1 MATNFLQSAVSPTA
15 ATGVGGININPT
27 GSSLLSSLTGG
38 SGALGQAA
46 NQIWQNGQFMPY
58 NLQLPGANLNFN
70 GNSATGGLS
79 QPMQGIQNSQIGQI
93 GNILGSGGVGDFSS
107 GGFLPGQ
114 YNQIFNGQN
123 FNNNVQ
129 SNFQNMTNGI
139 MPFLQQINQ
148 SNLDSEQAKG
158 TLASTAG
165 AYQTAGSQMGLAGT
179 LANNYNQAFQ
189 NTLGQANSQF
199 NAAANTA
206 NTGINEQNGLFSNI
220 LGQNNQIAQLMQ
232 TGGNLGQQ
240 QSTANTN
247 ASMPFLQAGQTAS
260 QGQSGLLNSLLFGNG
275 SGTGG
280 LLGSLLGGLGGSSSG
295 GLLGGS
301 SSGGGGLLGN
311 IGGALGSLF
320 NSGTGV
326 NSSNTNGS
334 LTLGNMSNPYTDP
347 FSNTSGLA
355 NQYSN
360 DAGNSMITSG
370 SDLGNINWGDTTGTS
385 TLDTGQ
391 SLNTTDL
398 SGLGGSFSSAGGQAA
413 NQNFLSSSA
422 TNPELAGLS
431 TDQGTALTNASSSAP
446 NFNMPSTTGSLSN
459 GLGAGMGALNLAQG
473 LNKGGVGG
481 YLQAAGGAN
490 KLLNSAGVNTG
501 STGSAIGAAGNAL
514 GIYNGIQ
521 RGGVAGYGS
530 AAVNAGQLAENAGLI
545 SGSST
550 VGQAIPVV
558 GAALSVYN
566 FANNWQSGNTGSDAM
581 NGAEAGA
588 AVGSVVP
595 GIGTAI
601 GAVIGGAVGALTS
614 AFGPG
619 ETDPETAGV
628 QNVINATSANGNNPA
643 VAASVQ
649 NPYLSLT
656 GLFDDKSSTL
666 PIYQQYGRMGEQ
678 SFTNALVGKINT
690 AVEQNPSLKDNPS
703 AVYSQVVQPWVNSMG
718 DWSKVGSTYQA
729 TVQGTLQGMTNEYMN
744 GTASVDWKAIGG
756 ENPFG
761 TLYENS
767 PFQGI
772 NATPINTGGITGD
785 TGARGR

>member
-1 MATNFLQSAVSPTA
+1 MATNFLQSAAQPTA

-70 GNSATGGLS
+70 GNSATGSLS
-79 QPMQGIQNSQIGQI
+79 QPLQGVQNSQIGQI
-93 GNILGSGGVGDFSS
+93 GNILGTGGVGDFSS
-107 GGFLPGQ
+107 SGFLPNQ
-114 YNQIFNGQN
+114 YNSAFGN
-123 FNNNVQ
+123 FQNNVN

-139 MPFLQQINQ
+139 MPFLQQVNQ

-165 AYQTAGSQMGLAGT
+165 AYQTAGTQMGIAGT

-199 NAAANTA
+199 NAAATTA

-247 ASMPFLQAGQTAS
+247 ASMPFLQAGQTAA

-275 SGTGG
+275 SGSGG
-280 LLGSLLGGLGGSSSG
+280 LLSSLLGGIGGSGSSG
-295 GLLGGS
+295 S
-301 SSGGGGLLGN
+301 SGGLLGN
-311 IGGALGSLF
+311 IGSGLANLLGG
-320 NSGTGV
+320 GTGV

-334 LTLGNMSNPYTDP
+334 LTLQNMTNPYTDP
-347 FSNTSGLA
+347 YSDTTGLA
-355 NQYSN
+355 SMYNN
-360 DAGNSMITSG
+360 DAGNSMITGG
-370 SDLGNINWGDTTGTS
+370 SDLGNINWGDDS
-385 TLDTGQ
+385 
-391 SLNTTDL
+391 STDL
-398 SGLGGSFSSAGGQAA
+398 SGDIGSFSSAGGQAA
-413 NQNFLSSSA
+413 NLSQNFLGSQTS
-422 TNPELAGLS
+422 NPDLAGLS

-446 NFNMPSTTGSLSN
+446 NFNLPSTTGSLTS
-459 GLGAGMGALNLAQG
+459 GLGAASGALNLMNG
-473 LNKGGVGG
+473 LNKGGATG

-490 KLLNSAGVNTG
+490 KLLNSSGVNT
-501 STGSAIGAAGNAL
+501 GAAGNAV
-514 GIYNGIQ
+514 GAAGNAMGVYNGLQ
-521 RGGVAGYGS
+521 KGGVAGYGS
-530 AAVNAGQLAENAGLI
+530 AAVNAGELAEQTGLL
-545 SGSST
+545 SSTST

-566 FANNWQSGNTGSDAM
+566 FANNWQSGNTASDAE
-581 NGAEAGA
+581 NGAAAGA
-588 AVGSVVP
+588 AVGSIVP

-601 GAVIGGAVGALTS
+601 GAVIGGAVGALSS

-619 ETDPETAGV
+619 KTDPETSGV
-628 QNVINATSANGNNPA
+628 QNVINATSSNGNNPA

-649 NPYLSLT
+649 NPYLSLA
-656 GLFDDKSSTL
+656 GLFDEKSSTL

-678 SFTNALVGKINT
+678 SFTNALVGKINS
-690 AVEQNPSLKDNPS
+690 AVQQDPSLKNNPS
-703 AVYSQVVQPWVNSMG
+703 AVYNQVVQPWVNSMG

-729 TVQGTLQGMTNEYMN
+729 TVQGTLQDMTNEYMSGN
-744 GTASVDWKAIGG
+744 AAVDWQSIGG
-756 ENPFG
+756 QDTFANV
-761 TLYENS
+761 YDNS
-767 PFQGI
+767 PF
-772 NATPINTGGITGD
+772 TNTGLLAQQAAANKQSNSGVGGKGST
-785 TGARGR
+785 ARA